1 MTTLNFKNP
10 FLLESLHK
18 LLLTLF
24 QSVTPAIDFFTSF
37 IVNACQVL
45 FQNTAKKSSNN
56 QMYVNILINF

>member
-10 FLLESLHK
+10 FLLDPLHK

-24 QSVTPAIDFFTSF
+24 QSVSPAIDFFLLPS
-37 IVNACQVL
+37 L
-45 FQNTAKKSSNN
+45 LMHAKYCFRILEKSSKN